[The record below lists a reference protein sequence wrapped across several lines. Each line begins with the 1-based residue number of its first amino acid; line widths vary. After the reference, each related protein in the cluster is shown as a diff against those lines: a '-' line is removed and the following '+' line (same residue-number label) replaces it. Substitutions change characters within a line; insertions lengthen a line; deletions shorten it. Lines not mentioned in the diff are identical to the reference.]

1 MDLGMWRD
9 RGLRMFRHKRIGV
22 DVDLFGVN
30 GVVQSYGIAMAFME
44 CGILK
49 IDNTG
54 NALLGE

>member
-9 RGLRMFRHKRIGV
+9 RGLRMFRHKWLGV

-44 CGILK
+44 YG
-49 IDNTG
+49 DTQY
-54 NALLGE
+54 

>member
-1 MDLGMWRD
+1 VRFMDLGMWRD

-44 CGILK
+44 YG
-49 IDNTG
+49 DTQY
-54 NALLGE
+54 